1 MNFRIGPE
9 QVSRVAVL
17 GAGTIGASW
26 TAYFVWRGFHVRIV
40 DPLVSTERLNS
51 AVGRH
56 LVSLRKLG
64 SPVQEAGFTHAQNLE
79 MASRGAEFVQE
90 CVAENLEAKQL
101 LLAQVET
108 FLDPSTVIC
117 SSTTALMPSEIQAAC
132 QHPERVLVG
141 HPFNPPHLLPLVEV
155 VAGQQT
161 AFEVVEWALA
171 FYRHI
176 GKHPIRVN
184 REVKGHIANRLT
196 SALFREAVH
205 LLVEGVASAEDV
217 DAAITQGPGLRWA
230 LMGPFL
236 IYHLAGGPGGI
247 EGYLAHLGDSH
258 PARWAQLGSPSLDES
273 ARNTVIQS
281 VLEAYGSQT
290 FETLSGQRDNG
301 LTDLLQ
307 LQNSYRLAMELK
319 DASDP
324 CSNQNDSLP
333 F

>member
-1 MNFRIGPE
+1 MNPRLAPG
-9 QVSRVAVL
+9 QVSRVLVL

-26 TAYFVWRGFHVRIV
+26 AAYFVWRGFQVRIM
-40 DPLVSTERLNS
+40 DPLVSTERAAAEVNRYL
-51 AVGRH
+51 A
-56 LVSLRKLG
+56 SLRKMG
-64 SPVQEAGFTHAQNLE
+64 QPARETGFMHTDTLE
-79 MASRGAEFVQE
+79 VAACEVDFVQE
-90 CVAENLEAKQL
+90 SVVENLETKQR
-101 LLAQVET
+101 LLAQLES
-108 FLDPSTVIC
+108 LLEPSTVIC
-117 SSTTALMPSEIQAAC
+117 SSTSALMPTEIQATC
-132 QHPERVLVG
+132 QHPDRVLVG

-155 VAGQQT
+155 VAGRQT
-161 AFEVVEWALA
+161 APGVVEWAMK
-171 FYRHI
+171 FYKHI
-176 GKHPIRVN
+176 GKHPIQVK

-205 LLVEGVASAEDV
+205 LIIEGIASAEDV

-273 ARNTVIQS
+273 TRNAVIQS

-301 LTDLLQ
+301 LTDLLR
-307 LQNSYRLAMELK
+307 LQQSYRLAMEQK
-319 DASDP
+319 TASGP
-324 CSNQNDSLP
+324 GGIHNDSLP
-333 F
+333 L